1 MAPTLAATARRF
13 GEMATKAV
21 HPFSDRLSA
30 DRHTPFGEQILD
42 IGRAECEAVV
52 DPYCIDDD
60 LAWEAV
66 TFQAGHGGWNSH
78 RKRLNSHETLNKLA
92 MSPPLVS
99 RIPRAYWSI
108 MVYGCT
114 NPQEAIMPRQTITL
128 SDPNHA
134 WLQARVDS
142 GEFKTQT
149 EAVNDALRRAREIEN
164 GVEEI
169 REKLIRAEQRGFTDL
184 TPDQI
189 LERSKKEL
197 RANGDL

>member
-1 MAPTLAATARRF
+1 
-13 GEMATKAV
+13 
-21 HPFSDRLSA
+21 
-30 DRHTPFGEQILD
+30 
-42 IGRAECEAVV
+42 
-52 DPYCIDDD
+52 
-60 LAWEAV
+60 
-66 TFQAGHGGWNSH
+66 
-78 RKRLNSHETLNKLA
+78 
-92 MSPPLVS
+92 
-99 RIPRAYWSI
+99 
-108 MVYGCT
+108 
-114 NPQEAIMPRQTITL
+114 MPRQTITL